1 MTKPERTG
9 NHDRESNG
17 QTKLVTCGSDNAL
30 QFLGMTSNRWL
41 PVRTSS
47 PLTRRFYYRSKQ
59 TIPDQMRGDFLK

>member
-17 QTKLVTCGSDNAL
+17 QTKLVACGSGNAL
-30 QFLGMTSNRWL
+30 QFLGMTSNWL
-41 PVRTSS
+41 PVRTFP

-59 TIPDQMRGDFLK
+59 TIPDQMHGDFLK